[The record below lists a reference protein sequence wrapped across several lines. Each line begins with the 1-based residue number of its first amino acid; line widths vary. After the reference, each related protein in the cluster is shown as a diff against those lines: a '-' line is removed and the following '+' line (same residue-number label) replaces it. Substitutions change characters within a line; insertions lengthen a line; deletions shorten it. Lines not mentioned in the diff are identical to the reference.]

1 MIFHHVEVG
10 KKLKKFAK
18 IAEENIDDET
28 ADCLKVHDEL

>member
-18 IAEENIDDET
+18 IADEKIDDET
-28 ADCLKVHDEL
+28 ADC